1 MDENK
6 GRVKDTKKGDEK
18 FKCEECSYETKKKI
32 TLKKHMNTKHG
43 NIKESRAVR
52 TVTS

>member
-6 GRVKDTKKGDEK
+6 GRVKDTKKEDEK

-32 TLKKHMNTKHG
+32 MRHV
-43 NIKESRAVR
+43 RAVR